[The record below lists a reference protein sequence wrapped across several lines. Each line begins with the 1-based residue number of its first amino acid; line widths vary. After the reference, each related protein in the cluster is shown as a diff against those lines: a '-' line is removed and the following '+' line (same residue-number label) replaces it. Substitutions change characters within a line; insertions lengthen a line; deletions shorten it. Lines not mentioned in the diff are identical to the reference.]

1 MVHPRNQR
9 HVTGLRSD
17 GVSPQILSM
26 DKIVSEDALRRALG
40 KIPEAER
47 TEWMRPLIAAR
58 ISFSTVRFDL
68 FR

>member
-40 KIPEAER
+40 
-47 TEWMRPLIAAR
+47 TG
-58 ISFSTVRFDL
+58 
-68 FR
+68 